1 MENELKTLKIILRA
15 GLTKNEIKTVIYL
28 LEKEDKVI
36 TQSLPEMALALG
48 FTTSNM
54 SRTIK
59 NLKNNHIIADKKTGG
74 IFVKSC
80 RFWKEEVK
88 KEDQK

>member
-1 MENELKTLKIILRA
+1 MENELKTLKIILRS

-36 TQSLPEMALALG
+36 NESIPEMALALG
-48 FTTSNM
+48 FTTSNT

-59 NLKNNHIIADKKTGG
+59 NLKKNHIIADKKTGG
-74 IFVKSC
+74 IFVKSI
-80 RFWKEEVK
+80 RFWK
-88 KEDQK
+88 KEDEK